1 MLPLPV
7 TVSCRRLY
15 CVRWAS
21 ISSLARAPVTSVARE
36 QGLNPMV
43 DLVAE
48 KIPWLF
54 SGLVVKRS
62 YLDGHRDVLTRFL
75 EATAEG
81 NYLALSDEKRAKAVL
96 AKEVKITDPKI
107 IDISYEDFRQQSP
120 VDLEPSRPGA
130 QNIIA

>member
-1 MLPLPV
+1 M
-7 TVSCRRLY
+7 
-15 CVRWAS
+15 
-21 ISSLARAPVTSVARE
+21 TSVARE